1 MEAKGAGDMEGK
13 GAGDMEENGAGNGGE
28 RCREWR
34 AAGFDTSGELCTFA
48 RTEGQ
53 TMRTLVFATANPGK
67 IREAQEILGAGF
79 KLVTPAD
86 MGIVEDIP
94 ETGNTLQENSLQK
107 AEYIHDRCGCDCF
120 ADDTGLEVDLLGGAP
135 GVHTARYGG
144 NGRDFNA
151 NMDKLLRE
159 MQRREEEIAEADGAQ
174 AAAEPQANTEAQVAA
189 GAQAAA
195 GAQVAAGA
203 QAAAGAQGATGAPAP
218 GARGAS
224 RTAARTARFRTCVTL
239 ILDGRKY
246 FFDGIMEGTIARA
259 KAGCGGFGY
268 DPVFQPEGK
277 GGLTAAEITEEEKN
291 AISHRGKALRA
302 MAAFLQEYTQ

>member
-1 MEAKGAGDMEGK
+1 
-13 GAGDMEENGAGNGGE
+13 
-28 RCREWR
+28 
-34 AAGFDTSGELCTFA
+34 
-48 RTEGQ
+48 
-53 TMRTLVFATANPGK
+53 MRTLVFATANPGK

-79 KLVTPAD
+79 KLVTPAE

-107 AEYIHDRCGCDCF
+107 AEYIYDRCGCDCF
-120 ADDTGLEVDLLGGAP
+120 ADDTGLEVDLLDGAP

-159 MQRREEEIAEADGAQ
+159 MGRREAEIAA
-174 AAAEPQANTEAQVAA
+174 
-189 GAQAAA
+189 
-195 GAQVAAGA
+195 
-203 QAAAGAQGATGAPAP
+203 GAPAP
-218 GARGAS
+218 GAQGAS

-246 FFDGIMEGTIARA
+246 FFDGVMEGTIARE

-277 GGLTAAEITEEEKN
+277 GGLTAAEISEEEKN
-291 AISHRGKALRA
+291 AISHRGKALRE
-302 MAAFLQEYTQ
+302 MAAFLQQHA

>member
-1 MEAKGAGDMEGK
+1 
-13 GAGDMEENGAGNGGE
+13 
-28 RCREWR
+28 
-34 AAGFDTSGELCTFA
+34 
-48 RTEGQ
+48 
-53 TMRTLVFATANPGK
+53 MRTLVFATANPGK

-79 KLVTPAD
+79 KLVTPAE

-159 MQRREEEIAEADGAQ
+159 MQRREEEIAAGAPE
-174 AAAEPQANTEAQVAA
+174 AAE
-189 GAQAAA
+189 
-195 GAQVAAGA
+195 AQVAAGA
-203 QAAAGAQGATGAPAP
+203 QAAAGAQGAAGAPAP
-218 GARGAS
+218 GAQGAS